1 MGRLGFAF
9 ALLAA
14 AWTVSRAPAQ
24 VVTVAASDGG
34 ASPAWVDIKN
44 DTYAQRDH
52 FAAGV
57 GRLSARL
64 DREIS
69 LLKAKRADMTTDTK
83 DWDFA
88 MKEVDDSRS
97 FFTSTTT
104 ELAKATTPDTWNA
117 AKDKI
122 GEAWRRSQI
131 AVDKMN
137 GTDTS

>member
-1 MGRLGFAF
+1 MGIALGF
-9 ALLAA
+9 LAVVGA
-14 AWTVSRAPAQ
+14 VSRAPAQ

-34 ASPAWVDIKN
+34 AATAWVEIKN
-44 DTYAQRDH
+44 DTYAQREH

-57 GRLSARL
+57 ERLSGRL
-64 DREIS
+64 DREIGQ
-69 LLKAKRADMTTDTK
+69 LKAKRAEMTTDTK

-97 FFTSTTT
+97 FLTSRTT
-104 ELAKATTPDTWNA
+104 ELSKATTPDTWNA

-122 GEAWRRSQI
+122 GEAWKRSQV

-137 GTDTS
+137 GTGTS